1 MAFTPGGNWGQGLL
15 LTGLSPGSSETGFEA
30 VITKANLPTSALDT
44 GLLSLIN
51 GGGDFR
57 LSTDING
64 ANQLPLE
71 LKPAN
76 CVTSA
81 NPSNTKFIAW
91 VRFPTYASGTRSV
104 YAFWNKA
111 GESQPAASAAFGSE
125 DVWQDNESV
134 WHLDDLTDS
143 AGNATSLT
151 TVGTPSTV
159 DGVVGDGKRFASDSD
174 YLYTSTVGVVEDDS
188 FNISFWY
195 KRQTGD
201 ERQSGAFIGIADS
214 SDPFNNFG
222 VFSRPRF
229 GDRLILQ
236 IYSRDTNASPID
248 AFEIPSFPEGDSV
261 FISVNQNSSGSSIV
275 GIHNGT
281 TYTDTSTARLLGTT
295 PDRLSFNRVMDSSP
309 EGGGLNVLDEV
320 RLTSPG
326 NTKSSDR
333 VELEYDN
340 QSNPSSFWTA
350 GAVFVP
356 TAPSISV
363 TATLGTISYSSND
376 TSVSVTGSVDVVAT
390 LGTISYASNDAVI
403 TTSGT
408 VDVTATLGTISYTSN
423 NPSVSVTGIIPI
435 AATLGTISY
444 TSNNVTV
451 FVQDGQDIGVV
462 TASFRPN
469 PITVNFRG

>member
-1 MAFTPGGNWGQGLL
+1 MAFTASSWGQGRL

-64 ANQLPLE
+64 STQLPVDIVT
-71 LKPAN
+71 
-76 CVTSA
+76 CVTNASA
-81 NPSNTKFIAW
+81 ASTEFIAW

-125 DVWQDNESV
+125 DVWQDNESA

-151 TVGTPSTV
+151 TVGSPTTV
-159 DGVVGDGKRFASDSD
+159 DGVVGDAKRFASNSD
-174 YLYTSTVGVVEDDS
+174 YLYTDTIGVVENDS

-195 KRQTGD
+195 KRKTGD
-201 ERQSGAFIGIADS
+201 LLAEGTAIGLADNSSAFDNYGIE
-214 SDPFNNFG
+214 
-222 VFSRPRF
+222 
-229 GDRLILQ
+229 L
-236 IYSRDTNASPID
+236 SRDVSTDTLIIS
-248 AFEIPSFPEGDSV
+248 AFARDINNSADEVMRFAGVSEGDSV
-261 FISVNQNSSGSSIV
+261 FISLNQSSTGTSGV
-275 GIHNGT
+275 GIHSGSVQSG
-281 TYTDTSTARLLGTT
+281 TSTRRLFGTT
-295 PDRLSFNRVMDSSP
+295 PDRFSFNRLMDSSP
-309 EGGGLNVLDEV
+309 NAGGEMVLDEI

-333 VELEYDN
+333 IELEYDN

-356 TAPSISV
+356 GGSSISV

-376 TSVSVTGSVDVVAT
+376 TSVSVTGSFDVVAT

-403 TTSGT
+403 TTTGS
-408 VDVTATLGTISYTSN
+408 VDVSATLGTISYTSN

-462 TASFRPN
+462 TASFKPN
-469 PITVNFRG
+469 SITVNFRG